1 MFSGFYTIASGMMN
15 NQKELNV
22 AANNLANVRTNGYR
36 SKRLIKG
43 TFDETFVRQMNGQN
57 TAIGGGS
64 TINLAVGERSSH
76 KQGEVDDTGKTYDL
90 AIVGDGYFVIQGEA
104 GTYLTRNGHFSTD
117 DEGNLILPGVG
128 TVMGDGGPVY
138 VDEGGFRVDR
148 SGIVYDEEGGEL
160 DQVQIVMPDD
170 VNNLILNEN
179 GTYSVEDAGTL
190 AQVYP
195 EVLQG
200 KLERSGVDLNSEVSR
215 TMEIQRAFQS
225 CAKALTIMD
234 QMNQKTASDIGK
246 I

>member
-1 MFSGFYTIASGMMN
+1 M
-15 NQKELNV
+15 
-22 AANNLANVRTNGYR
+22 
-36 SKRLIKG
+36 
-43 TFDETFVRQMNGQN
+43 
-57 TAIGGGS
+57 
-64 TINLAVGERSSH
+64 
-76 KQGEVDDTGKTYDL
+76 
-90 AIVGDGYFVIQGEA
+90 
-104 GTYLTRNGHFSTD
+104 
-117 DEGNLILPGVG
+117 
-128 TVMGDGGPVY
+128 
-138 VDEGGFRVDR
+138 DEGGFRVDR